1 MTRAALPNPVVIGTP
16 KCGTTALH
24 YYLGLHPQT
33 SMSRPK
39 ELNFFQAEPD
49 KSALGPDEQDM
60 VGRERSTWSRGVD
73 WYASHFDP
81 TAPVRG
87 ESSPS
92 YVAPWYRGVAERLAA
107 VLPEARLVICVRDPV
122 ERAISHLHM
131 RTAAGERREP
141 ADALVDPASGYVAL
155 GRYWSLLQPFLAR
168 FPPERLLVVDQHE
181 LLHRR
186 RETMRSVFS
195 FAGIDDSFWSP
206 LMEREPNRSGRM
218 GLRRRGMFRLR
229 RMRAMQPAFHLPDG
243 AKWRLER
250 LAGAGGGEQRPRLE
264 PQRRAELAALF
275 ADDVARL
282 RTLTGKR
289 FAGWS
294 V

>member
-107 VLPEARLVICVRDPV
+107 VLPEARLLICVRDPV

-155 GRYWSLLQPFLAR
+155 GRYSRCSSPSWPASRRSDCSWWTSTSSFTGGAR
-168 FPPERLLVVDQHE
+168 PCAPSS
-181 LLHRR
+181 
-186 RETMRSVFS
+186 RSPGS
-195 FAGIDDSFWSP
+195 TT
-206 LMEREPNRSGRM
+206 RSG
-218 GLRRRGMFRLR
+218 
-229 RMRAMQPAFHLPDG
+229 
-243 AKWRLER
+243 
-250 LAGAGGGEQRPRLE
+250 PR
-264 PQRRAELAALF
+264 
-275 ADDVARL
+275 
-282 RTLTGKR
+282 
-289 FAGWS
+289 
-294 V
+294 